1 MISNDTKDYLVV
13 IILKGMYNVSNHVP
27 SLRGKRNL
35 VFLFKRLQKK
45 KFKFPIYT
53 SSHFPALEGLPIFFF
68 LLFNQFRN
76 SDGWNR
82 KGNFY
87 PLG

>member
-1 MISNDTKDYLVV
+1 MISNDTKGYLVV
-13 IILKGMYNVSNHVP
+13 VILKGMYNVSNHVP
-27 SLRGKRNL
+27 SLWEGNVIWFFFLKGYKRRNL
-35 VFLFKRLQKK
+35 NSLF
-45 KFKFPIYT
+45 
-53 SSHFPALEGLPIFFF
+53 SHFPALEGLPIFFF

-82 KGNFY
+82 KGKFY